1 MYNECYA
8 SKPGAGLDFEERH
21 YHFAVERRCPTK
33 VITAR
38 EGERAG
44 DRSSTAK
51 FLGDSQK
58 ENVLRHVYS
67 TNSVLVFFPFPSMKL
82 FFLHGPRCLRAT
94 SSFYD

>member
-1 MYNECYA
+1 MLRNQVQA
-8 SKPGAGLDFEERH
+8 RIVKSKIIILLSRIL
-21 YHFAVERRCPTK
+21 ERRCPTK